1 MDVSRWNTR
10 FQLVGEACSH
20 LLSLAG
26 GTYWRHPCPTSAE
39 SLCEA
44 LRIQEL
50 KTAARKDDPKKSVT
64 NLPETNSSIPKIWTI
79 FSPNIPPKKRMDDGG
94 EHLSPN
100 FYRFLDGSFRRL
112 PRVPGSLVL
121 VRLKAAMKYRL
132 NTWWLW
138 RRQILGKHMAWVK
151 KISQEKRKNRK
162 KTVERTETPIEKPG
176 LSLSKKIIF
185 GTFVVFLMQI

>member
-1 MDVSRWNTR
+1 MKHPFPTCGWGMFPSTFAGRRDLLEASVSD
-10 FQLVGEACSH
+10 QC
-20 LLSLAG
+20 
-26 GTYWRHPCPTSAE
+26 
-39 SLCEA
+39 
-44 LRIQEL
+44 RIPMWGAS
-50 KTAARKDDPKKSVT
+50 KTAAQKDDPKKSVT

-162 KTVERTETPIEKPG
+162 KTIERTETPIEKPG
-176 LSLSKKIIF
+176 LSLSKKFIF